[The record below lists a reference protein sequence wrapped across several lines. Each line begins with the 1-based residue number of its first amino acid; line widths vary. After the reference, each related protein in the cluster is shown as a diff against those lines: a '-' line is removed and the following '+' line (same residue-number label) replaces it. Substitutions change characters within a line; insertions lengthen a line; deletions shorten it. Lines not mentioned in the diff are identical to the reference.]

1 MSDSI
6 LLAWQHNSKVE
17 PVIENGTTYP
27 PETKTISSENGSQV
41 GTQDKD
47 VVVERFGSIGVYDQW
62 IAPPVSGQRPK
73 ARYEHG
79 AAAVQDKLYIYGG
92 NHNGRYLSDLHIAW
106 GNKLLSIAGHT
117 KDPSES
123 IQ

>member
-6 LLAWQHNSKVE
+6 VLVWQHNSKVE
-17 PVIENGTTYP
+17 LVIENGTTYP

-47 VVVERFGSIGVYDQW
+47 VVVERFGSVGVYDQW

-73 ARYEHG
+73 ARYEVL
-79 AAAVQDKLYIYGG
+79 AFTKYINYKISFA
-92 NHNGRYLSDLHIAW
+92 RIF
-106 GNKLLSIAGHT
+106 
-117 KDPSES
+117 
-123 IQ
+123 